1 VPAAQPGSVRGC
13 LRAHHRFAGW
23 SGAGRPGFAAR
34 GGSES
39 GIFDH
44 RAPPGELRRL
54 SELQPGDRTRI
65 TQVGGDGDTSR
76 RLMDLGL
83 IRGTAVEVVRMAPL
97 GDPIEVRIRGFM
109 LSLRRTEADHIT
121 VE

>member
-1 VPAAQPGSVRGC
+1 
-13 LRAHHRFAGW
+13 LRT
-23 SGAGRPGFAAR
+23 
-34 GGSES
+34 
-39 GIFDH
+39 
-44 RAPPGELRRL
+44 L
-54 SELQPGDRTRI
+54 SELKPGDRARVTA
-65 TQVGGDGDTSR
+65 VGGEGEAAR

-83 IRGTAVEVVRMAPL
+83 IRGTAVEVVRKAPL